1 MMRLRVGGSALALAS
16 FVTFALAGCDLKE
29 FTVSTTAPV
38 LKAASDALPQ
48 ESDVQ
53 LARDSAPASLKTV
66 EGFAVS
72 APKNRDLL
80 SILAQG
86 YIEYTFGF
94 LEDDYESLPDDAKH
108 ADQRDALAARATG
121 LYDRAQAY
129 AIRLLELDDKH
140 FGEMFK
146 KDVASAEAEAK
157 KLDKKQAPGLLF
169 TGLALAS
176 AINLNR
182 NDLAR
187 VVELPKA
194 IAVIK
199 RSHELDPKF
208 YNGGAAMTL
217 GIIYCSQ
224 GKAIGG
230 DPELGQKFFKEAI
243 DLTEGKYLMPKVMYA
258 RFYAVITQDRPLFEK
273 TLKEVIAAPHDIWPA
288 QRLPNELAKKRAQ
301 RYLAHADDYF

>member
-1 MMRLRVGGSALALAS
+1 MMRLRVGGPALVLAS

-38 LKAASDALPQ
+38 LRAAAASLPE

-66 EGFAVS
+66 EGFLVS
-72 APKNRDLL
+72 APKNADLL
-80 SILAQG
+80 SVLAQG

-108 ADQRDALAARATG
+108 AEQRDALAARATG
-121 LYDRAQAY
+121 LYDRAQGY

-230 DPELGQKFFKEAI
+230 DPELGKKFFEEAI
-243 DLTEGKYLMPKVMYA
+243 NLTEGKYLMPRVMFA

-301 RYLAHADDYF
+301 RYLAHAEDYF

>member
-1 MMRLRVGGSALALAS
+1 MMRLRVGGPAVLLAS
-16 FVTFALAGCDLKE
+16 CVTFALAGCDLKE

-38 LKAASDALPQ
+38 LKAAADSLPE

-53 LARDSAPASLKTV
+53 LARDAAPASARRPSRASSSRRPRTPTC
-66 EGFAVS
+66 S
-72 APKNRDLL
+72 

-86 YIEYTFGF
+86 YIEYPFGF

-108 ADQRDALAARATG
+108 ADAAR
-121 LYDRAQAY
+121 RARRARHRPLRSR
-129 AIRLLELDDKH
+129 ARLRASACLELDDKH
-140 FGEMFK
+140 FGEMFR

-169 TGLALAS
+169 AGLALAS

-194 IAVIK
+194 IALIK

-217 GIIYCSQ
+217 GDHLLLAGQ
-224 GKAIGG
+224 G
-230 DPELGQKFFKEAI
+230 DRRRSR
-243 DLTEGKYLMPKVMYA
+243 A
-258 RFYAVITQDRPLFEK
+258 RQEVLRRGHRPHRRQ
-273 TLKEVIAAPHDIWPA
+273 VPHG
-288 QRLPNELAKKRAQ
+288 RA
-301 RYLAHADDYF
+301 

>member
-1 MMRLRVGGSALALAS
+1 MMRLRVLGAVAVVIAG
-16 FVTFALAGCDLKE
+16 AGCDLKE

-38 LKAASDALPQ
+38 LRVASEALAA

-66 EGFAVS
+66 EGFYQS
-72 APKNRDLL
+72 AQKNKDLL
-80 SILAQG
+80 HILSQG

-94 LEDDYESLPDDAKH
+94 LEDDLEALPDDNKH
-108 ADQRDALAARATG
+108 AAERDALAARATG
-121 LYDRAQAY
+121 LYDRANMY
-129 AIRLLELDDKH
+129 AIRLVELEDKH
-140 FGEMFK
+140 FGDLFK
-146 KDVASAEAEAK
+146 KDVASAEAAAK
-157 KLDKKQAPGLLF
+157 KLDKDAAPGLLF
-169 TGLALAS
+169 VGLSLAS
-176 AINLNR
+176 SINLNR

-208 YNGGAAMTL
+208 YNAGAAMTL

-230 DPELGQKFFKEAI
+230 DPDLGKKFFDEAI
-243 DLTEGKYLMPKVMYA
+243 NATEGKYLMPRVMLA
-258 RFYAVITQDRPLFEK
+258 RFYAVIVQDRPLFEK
-273 TLKEVIAAPHDIWPA
+273 TLKEVIAAPKDIWPA
-288 QRLPNELAKKRAQ
+288 QRLPNELAKRRAA
-301 RYLAHADDYF
+301 RYLAHAEDFF

>member
-1 MMRLRVGGSALALAS
+1 MMRMKVLGAAGIIIGLC
-16 FVTFALAGCDLKE
+16 GCDLKE

-38 LKAASDALPQ
+38 LKAAAASLPQ
-48 ESDVQ
+48 ETDVQ

-66 EGFAVS
+66 EGFLQS

-80 SILAQG
+80 GILAQG
-86 YIEYTFGF
+86 FTEYAFGF
-94 LEDDYESLPDDAKH
+94 LEDDLESLPDDNKH
-108 ADQRDALAARATG
+108 AAERDALAERATG
-121 LYDRAQAY
+121 LYDRANAF
-129 AIRLLELDDKH
+129 ALRLLDLDDKH
-140 FGEMFK
+140 FSEMFK

-157 KLDKKQAPGLLF
+157 KLDKDEAPGLLF
-169 TGLALAS
+169 VGLSLAS

-208 YNGGAAMTL
+208 YNAGAAMTL

-230 DPELGQKFFKEAI
+230 DPDLGKKFFEESINA
-243 DLTEGKYLMPKVMYA
+243 TGGKYLMPKVMFA
-258 RFYAVITQDRPLFEK
+258 RFFAVITQDRPLFEK
-273 TLKEVIAAPHDIWPA
+273 TLKEVIAAPHDLWPA
-288 QRLPNELAKKRAQ
+288 QRLPNELAKRRAV
-301 RYLAHADDYF
+301 RYLAHAEDYF